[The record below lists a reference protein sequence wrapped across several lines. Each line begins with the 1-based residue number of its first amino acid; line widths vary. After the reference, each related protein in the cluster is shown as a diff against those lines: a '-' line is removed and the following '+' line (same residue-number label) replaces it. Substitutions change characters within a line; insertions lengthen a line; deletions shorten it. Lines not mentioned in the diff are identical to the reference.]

1 SCMRGNSHVQFLMG
15 KAAETPLTYIT
26 EIFKIIIMRQTDE
39 LSDFRE
45 FNDQNINNKDENG
58 NGVIQKLFKNAPCNI
73 SDYLVLFLQYGYQI
87 TCKDRETIRDKC
99 EYEVYKK
106 YATLSRLSFTLYKQ
120 GRPDLIME
128 LFNSVDSFIK
138 SIYTIE
144 SLLTGNSAY
153 FNYKINVWLCIV
165 NNAITN
171 YRNYWIFCEAAL
183 KECGRWEELYRID
196 SFKEKYDTVDR
207 KEVLEWE
214 NLKQYEI
221 LRLLYPKLEVPN
233 ICIKDKVVS
242 LYEEANSYFKRTE
255 LSDTLSILSY
265 AIKKQRPVW
274 GHNDIKGK
282 TAEEKVNSL
291 WNTFPHDS
299 FLEALFYL
307 SDSGDSYIILNQLKK
322 YGKSDILVLL
332 YNSEICPKL
341 RIGLEAG
348 KVRNLDFLLL
358 LWELGY
364 RFHTFQEWQENN
376 KLTSIEQMKLY
387 CLDRFY
393 GNNLDIDL
401 KEIMDSI
408 VLRTICMVEAIK
420 SNNLFCTDTPNW
432 KSYINGVRSSTLQHP
447 LNKYWGY
454 IDMALDAFH
463 FTDGRSMR
471 SYLSQN
477 EPGIKLEKGC
487 ENIDINSNIYKALSI
502 LYPKVY
508 K

>member
-1 SCMRGNSHVQFLMG
+1 
-15 KAAETPLTYIT
+15 
-26 EIFKIIIMRQTDE
+26 MRQTDE
-39 LSDFRE
+39 LSNFRE

>member
-1 SCMRGNSHVQFLMG
+1 M
-15 KAAETPLTYIT
+15 
-26 EIFKIIIMRQTDE
+26 
-39 LSDFRE
+39 
-45 FNDQNINNKDENG
+45 
-58 NGVIQKLFKNAPCNI
+58 
-73 SDYLVLFLQYGYQI
+73 
-87 TCKDRETIRDKC
+87 
-99 EYEVYKK
+99 
-106 YATLSRLSFTLYKQ
+106 
-120 GRPDLIME
+120 
-128 LFNSVDSFIK
+128 
-138 SIYTIE
+138 
-144 SLLTGNSAY
+144 
-153 FNYKINVWLCIV
+153 
-165 NNAITN
+165 
-171 YRNYWIFCEAAL
+171 
-183 KECGRWEELYRID
+183 
-196 SFKEKYDTVDR
+196 
-207 KEVLEWE
+207 
-214 NLKQYEI
+214 
-221 LRLLYPKLEVPN
+221 
-233 ICIKDKVVS
+233 
-242 LYEEANSYFKRTE
+242 
-255 LSDTLSILSY
+255 
-265 AIKKQRPVW
+265 W

-322 YGKSDILVLL
+322 YGKSYILVLL

-454 IDMALDAFH
+454 IDMAFDAFH

>member
-1 SCMRGNSHVQFLMG
+1 
-15 KAAETPLTYIT
+15 
-26 EIFKIIIMRQTDE
+26 MRQTDE

-242 LYEEANSYFKRTE
+242 LYEEAN
-255 LSDTLSILSY
+255 
-265 AIKKQRPVW
+265 
-274 GHNDIKGK
+274 
-282 TAEEKVNSL
+282 
-291 WNTFPHDS
+291 
-299 FLEALFYL
+299 
-307 SDSGDSYIILNQLKK
+307 
-322 YGKSDILVLL
+322 
-332 YNSEICPKL
+332 
-341 RIGLEAG
+341 
-348 KVRNLDFLLL
+348 
-358 LWELGY
+358 
-364 RFHTFQEWQENN
+364 
-376 KLTSIEQMKLY
+376 
-387 CLDRFY
+387 
-393 GNNLDIDL
+393 
-401 KEIMDSI
+401 
-408 VLRTICMVEAIK
+408 
-420 SNNLFCTDTPNW
+420 
-432 KSYINGVRSSTLQHP
+432 
-447 LNKYWGY
+447 
-454 IDMALDAFH
+454 
-463 FTDGRSMR
+463 
-471 SYLSQN
+471 
-477 EPGIKLEKGC
+477 
-487 ENIDINSNIYKALSI
+487 
-502 LYPKVY
+502 
-508 K
+508 